1 MRTIIKG
8 IPVILIVLIE
18 ICAIIL
24 IVLRIRKLVTKYQ
37 AKKKDNIEPYFA
49 LRLSFSDI
57 LFSPAAE
64 FISNDLWL
72 FYSVLIFPFRRRI
85 KEEGKRFT
93 YHKQSFYPTV
103 FAMVLALMI
112 FEGIAIHIVLLF
124 TLPRHLWWI
133 YLIVL
138 LLNLYAIV
146 WFVGDYINIS
156 QRPHLL
162 REKNL
167 LLRLGIR
174 FSGIIDYANIDSI
187 QSTKQIPLK
196 GKKRDRDSLFLALK
210 DKCNVYLALK
220 ESIDFYT
227 FFGHSSGL
235 KKIFLYVDK
244 PQDFI
249 KGVKE
254 KLGAKKNR
262 SFLNTH
268 R

>member
-18 ICAIIL
+18 IGAIIL
-24 IVLRIRKLVTKYQ
+24 IVFRIRKLVIKYR
-37 AKKKDNIEPYFA
+37 ANKKDNIEPYFA

-64 FISNDLWL
+64 FLSNDLWL
-72 FYSVLIFPFRRRI
+72 FYSVLILPFRRRK
-85 KEEGKRFT
+85 KEEGKKFT

-103 FAMVLALMI
+103 FAMVLSLMI
-112 FEGIAIHIVLLF
+112 FEAIAIHIFLLF
-124 TLPRHLWWI
+124 TLPSHLWWI

-138 LLNLYAIV
+138 LLNLYAVV

-156 QRPHLL
+156 RRPHLL
-162 REKNL
+162 MDKYL

-174 FSGIIDYANIDSI
+174 FTGIIDYENIDSI
-187 QSTKQIPLK
+187 QHTEQIPLK
-196 GKKRDRDSLFLALK
+196 GKKKNRDSLFLALK
-210 DKCNVYLALK
+210 DKCNVYLELK

-227 FFGHSSGL
+227 FFGLSSGL

-249 KGVKE
+249 EGIKE
-254 KLGAKKNR
+254 KLDVKKNR
-262 SFLNTH
+262 PF
-268 R
+268 

>member
-8 IPVILIVLIE
+8 IPLIVIVLIE
-18 ICAIIL
+18 IGAIIL
-24 IVLRIRKLVTKYQ
+24 IVLRIRKLVIKYR

-64 FISNDLWL
+64 FLSNDFWL
-72 FYSVLIFPFRRRI
+72 FYSVLILPFRRRK
-85 KEEGKRFT
+85 KEEGKKFT

-103 FAMVLALMI
+103 FAMVLSLMI
-112 FEGIAIHIVLLF
+112 FEAIAVHILLLF

-138 LLNLYAIV
+138 LLNLYAVV

-156 QRPHLL
+156 RRPHLL

-187 QSTKQIPLK
+187 QPTEQIPLK

-210 DKCNVYLALK
+210 DKCNVYLELK

-235 KKIFLYVDK
+235 KKIFLYVDR

-249 KGVKE
+249 EGIKE
-254 KLGAKKNR
+254 KLDVQKNC
-262 SFLNTH
+262 SF
-268 R
+268 

>member
-1 MRTIIKG
+1 
-8 IPVILIVLIE
+8 
-18 ICAIIL
+18 
-24 IVLRIRKLVTKYQ
+24 
-37 AKKKDNIEPYFA
+37 
-49 LRLSFSDI
+49 
-57 LFSPAAE
+57 
-64 FISNDLWL
+64 
-72 FYSVLIFPFRRRI
+72 
-85 KEEGKRFT
+85 
-93 YHKQSFYPTV
+93 
-103 FAMVLALMI
+103 MVLALMI
-112 FEGIAIHIVLLF
+112 FEGVAIHIVLLF

-156 QRPHLL
+156 RRPHLL

-187 QSTKQIPLK
+187 QSTVQSPLK

-210 DKCNVYLALK
+210 DKCNVYLELK

-227 FFGHSSGL
+227 FFSHGSGL
-235 KKIFLYVDK
+235 KKIFLYVDE

-254 KLGAKKNR
+254 KLGA
-262 SFLNTH
+262 
-268 R
+268 